1 MHGSYSWQGQM
12 PSLTDSGGLNAKS
25 HPHVG
30 RVFFPHTP
38 NTSPNGTESP
48 CLSTFPM
55 VRCFSNRSPSET
67 SIYTGVLGFLVRCRM
82 IFITKKPCETS
93 RPTWLGKKNVP
104 LCFRFCDGLLGYD
117 TIWTKTSVVNRL
129 WRMRRHHYVKNEFVQ
144 SLPAQDNPRCCRQPS
159 TNQWAL
165 RSRYKHS
172 FSWWFDFN
180 DACSVGFSASAIL
193 LSFRV

>member
-1 MHGSYSWQGQM
+1 M
-12 PSLTDSGGLNAKS
+12 PKAI
-25 HPHVG
+25 HMWAE
-30 RVFFPHTP
+30 FFFHTP
-38 NTSPNGTESP
+38 PIPHQMAQNPPVYRPSRWWDVSPTAHHP
-48 CLSTFPM
+48 KHPSTLVFWA
-55 VRCFSNRSPSET
+55 FWW
-67 SIYTGVLGFLVRCRM
+67 GVASLFR
-82 IFITKKPCETS
+82 KKPCETS

-117 TIWTKTSVVNRL
+117 TVWTKTSVVNRL

-144 SLPAQDNPRCCRQPS
+144 SLPAQDNPRCCRQSS

-180 DACSVGFSASAIL
+180 DAYSVGFSASAIL